1 MENKKITTAELIRKY
16 FDEVVTSSGID
27 PQKRPDVALQWAREK
42 ELWAQEADAI
52 VQKQLLQALANNNK
66 IQIQQVQRQQE
77 LVLRDLQQIRLNELK
92 KREEYLATLSKPV
105 KLPKINKKILNSEVT
120 GLELQAKPV
129 FKNRNDI
136 NKIST
141 AEDNY
146 GTIFM
151 REIGRALLDEYNMYH
166 QPQEQ
171 EFSLLSTEKSIKSK
185 RQRYLHKKGPKSRW

>member
-1 MENKKITTAELIRKY
+1 M
-16 FDEVVTSSGID
+16 
-27 PQKRPDVALQWAREK
+27 
-42 ELWAQEADAI
+42 
-52 VQKQLLQALANNNK
+52 
-66 IQIQQVQRQQE
+66 
-77 LVLRDLQQIRLNELK
+77 
-92 KREEYLATLSKPV
+92 ATLSKPV

-141 AEDNY
+141 AEYNY

-151 REIGRALLDEYNMYH
+151 REIGGALLDEYNMYH

-171 EFSLLSTEKSIKSK
+171 ESSLLSTEKLIKSK
-185 RQRYLHKKGPKSRW
+185 RQRYLRKKAQNHADNF

>member
-1 MENKKITTAELIRKY
+1 M
-16 FDEVVTSSGID
+16 
-27 PQKRPDVALQWAREK
+27 ALQWAREK

-77 LVLRDLQQIRLNELK
+77 LSLRDLQQIRLNELK

-151 REIGRALLDEYNMYH
+151 QEIGSALLDEYNMYH

-171 EFSLLSTEKSIKSK
+171 ESSLLSTEKSIKSK

>member
-1 MENKKITTAELIRKY
+1 MENKNISTAELIRKY

-27 PQKRPDVALQWAREK
+27 PQKRPYVVLKWAREK

-66 IQIQQVQRQQE
+66 IQIKKLQRQQE
-77 LVLRDLQQIRLNELK
+77 LALRDLRQIRLNELK

-105 KLPKINKKILNSEVT
+105 KLPKINKKILNSKVT
-120 GLELQAKPV
+120 GLELQAKPL
-129 FKNRNDI
+129 FKNRNEI

-151 REIGRALLDEYNMYH
+151 REIVRALLDEYNMYH

-171 EFSLLSTEKSIKSK
+171 
-185 RQRYLHKKGPKSRW
+185 

>member
-1 MENKKITTAELIRKY
+1 MGNKKISTADLIRKY

-42 ELWAQEADAI
+42 ELWAQEVDAI

-66 IQIQQVQRQQE
+66 NQLQQAQRQQE
-77 LVLRDLQQIRLNELK
+77 LALCDLQQIRLNELK

-105 KLPKINKKILNSEVT
+105 KLPKINKKILNSEVV
-120 GLELQAKPV
+120 GLELQVKPI

-136 NKIST
+136 NNISST
-141 AEDNY
+141 EDNY

-166 QPQEQ
+166 QPPEQ
-171 EFSLLSTEKSIKSK
+171 ESLPLSTEKSIKSK
-185 RQRYLHKKGPKSRW
+185 RQRYFHKKGPKSRW

>member
-1 MENKKITTAELIRKY
+1 MRNKKISTAELISKY

-27 PQKRPDVALQWAREK
+27 PHKRPDVALQWAREK
-42 ELWAQEADAI
+42 ELWTQEADAI

-66 IQIQQVQRQQE
+66 IQIHQVQRQQE
-77 LVLRDLQQIRLNELK
+77 LALRDLQQIRLNELK

-105 KLPKINKKILNSEVT
+105 KLPKINKKILNSEVA

-136 NKIST
+136 NNVST

-146 GTIFM
+146 GSIFM
-151 REIGRALLDEYNMYH
+151 REICRALLDEYNMYH

-171 EFSLLSTEKSIKSK
+171 ESSLLSTEKSIKSK

>member
-1 MENKKITTAELIRKY
+1 M
-16 FDEVVTSSGID
+16 
-27 PQKRPDVALQWAREK
+27 
-42 ELWAQEADAI
+42 
-52 VQKQLLQALANNNK
+52 
-66 IQIQQVQRQQE
+66 
-77 LVLRDLQQIRLNELK
+77 
-92 KREEYLATLSKPV
+92 ATLSKPV

-171 EFSLLSTEKSIKSK
+171 ESSLLSTEKSIKSK